1 MQTTPYKLRPAQ
13 HEVHRTA
20 HNQDMIEVP
29 KRAMLDRLAEQN
41 NPSPQNAEDATK

>member
-1 MQTTPYKLRPAQ
+1 MHTTPLKLRPAQ

-29 KRAMLDRLAEQN
+29 RRAMLDRLAEQKT
-41 NPSPQNAEDATK
+41 PTPQNAEDESK